1 MNSMIPPFVFCM
13 VVIFCR
19 DILTTKQL
27 LGKGMRNLRLMWR
40 RSHVSWT
47 VPIIV
52 LHRSSGLVLLQINA
66 APCPGVPR
74 LFLPSAISVSY
85 RTPLWHS
92 IRCTTMEILLTLC
105 PNCVVYAW
113 ANFIPTV
120 WLKELK
126 FFHTRK
132 SAICICWDAGW
143 LFFATIKHLLL
154 CWSLRHFPFD
164 VRYMWLMPFS
174 LFSFQLWL
182 LWLWCFYRKSKFQ
195 KELQCGSLVA

>member
-1 MNSMIPPFVFCM
+1 
-13 VVIFCR
+13 
-19 DILTTKQL
+19 
-27 LGKGMRNLRLMWR
+27 MWR

-85 RTPLWHS
+85 RTTLWHS

-154 CWSLRHFPFD
+154 CWSVRHFPFD

-174 LFSFQLWL
+174 FFFLFSYDYSGYGASTGKVSSKKSCNVVL
-182 LWLWCFYRKSKFQ
+182 LLLRFAVKVSFWIRLSCRVITNYFLF
-195 KELQCGSLVA
+195 

>member
-1 MNSMIPPFVFCM
+1 MCSVFFPFMNSMIPRFGFCM

-92 IRCTTMEILLTLC
+92 IRCTTTEILLTLC

-113 ANFIPTV
+113 ARLN
-120 WLKELK
+120 
-126 FFHTRK
+126 
-132 SAICICWDAGW
+132 
-143 LFFATIKHLLL
+143 L
-154 CWSLRHFPFD
+154 CQLS
-164 VRYMWLMPFS
+164 
-174 LFSFQLWL
+174 LWL
-182 LWLWCFYRKSKFQ
+182 CKRFKSCRLYNTGFSKRAQGRWFFF
-195 KELQCGSLVA
+195 